1 MSGPI
6 SESYGG
12 PTDGSPVFCRECGCD
27 LPGNDDD
34 QDICDECRYPDD
46 DDDDYVGERVS
57 CWLCHGEGGW
67 HDCGEDCC
75 PCLDKSINEICPEC
89 DGEGTI

>member
-1 MSGPI
+1 MPESS

-12 PTDGSPVFCRECGCD
+12 PTDGPDEFDEDWGMDGDDPEC
-27 LPGNDDD
+27 
-34 QDICDECRYPDD
+34 
-46 DDDDYVGERVS
+46 
-57 CWLCHGEGGW
+57 CWMCMGEGGW

-89 DGEGTI
+89 DGEGWL